1 MRILLVED
9 EVKLAHALKRG
20 LTQEHFII
28 DVAASGD
35 EGLEMALL
43 DTYDLLILDVM
54 LPKLSGFEI
63 AQSIRQERLSVP
75 ILMLTARGELADKI
89 LGFEAGVDDY
99 LTKPFAFE
107 ELLARIRALLK
118 RPKELSEH
126 VFTCDDLQLNTQTYD
141 VKRGDVKIQLSR
153 KEFALLEYM
162 LRNKDR
168 VLTKDTLVA
177 HVWDYDSDILPN
189 TVEQFIKGLREKI
202 DKPFPQSA
210 MLIHTVRGFGY
221 KLTANV

>member
-63 AQSIRQERLSVP
+63 ARSLRQERLSVP

>member
-1 MRILLVED
+1 MKILIVED
-9 EVKLAHALKRG
+9 ELKLANSLRRG
-20 LTQEHFII
+20 LTQEHFS
-28 DVAASGD
+28 VAVANSGD
-35 EGLEMALL
+35 EGLELALL

-63 AQSIRQERLSVP
+63 ARSIRRERLSVP

-89 LGFEAGVDDY
+89 QGFEAGVDDY

-118 RPKELSEH
+118 RPKEMVEH
-126 VFTCDDLQLNTQTYD
+126 IFTCDDLTLNTQTYD
-141 VKRGDVKIQLSR
+141 VKRGNVSVQLSR
-153 KEFALLEYM
+153 KEFALLEFM
-162 LRNKDR
+162 LKNKDR

-189 TVEQFIKGLREKI
+189 TVEQFIKGLRDKI
-202 DKPFPQSA
+202 DKPFPESNQ
-210 MLIHTVRGFGY
+210 LIHTVRGFGY
-221 KLTANV
+221 KLTVNV

>member
-1 MRILLVED
+1 MRILIVED
-9 EVKLAHALKRG
+9 EVKLAHSLKKG
-20 LTQEHFII
+20 LAQEHFTVDIA
-28 DVAASGD
+28 VSGD
-35 EGLEMALL
+35 EGLDLALL

-54 LPKLSGFEI
+54 LPKLSGLEI
-63 AQSIRQERLSVP
+63 AKSVRDEKITTP
-75 ILMLTARGELADKI
+75 ILMLTARGELSDKI

-118 RPKELSEH
+118 RPKELIEH
-126 VFTCDDLQLNTQTYD
+126 VFSCDDLQLNTQTYD
-141 VKRGDVKIQLSR
+141 VKRAGISIQLSK
-153 KEFALLEYM
+153 KEFALLEFL

-189 TVEQFIKGLREKI
+189 TVEQFVKGLREKVE
-202 DKPFPQSA
+202 KPFPQSKN
-210 MLIHTVRGFGY
+210 LIHTVRGFGY

>member
-63 AQSIRQERLSVP
+63 ARSLRQERLSVP

-126 VFTCDDLQLNTQTYD
+126 VFTCDDLQLNTQTYE

-168 VLTKDTLVA
+168 VLTKDTLVE